1 MQAMPKDHPA
11 GLRNMYQKLKSTI
24 MSNIGLIIEEKAA
37 DIGNFLVGR
46 LLPFRE
52 KRAVGPFVF
61 IDHMGPA
68 ALKDYQNLDVPPHP
82 HIGLSTLTYLLEGS
96 IQHKDS
102 LGSDIEIKPGAVNW
116 MTAGKGVVHS
126 ERTPEYLRPTEKHL
140 HGFQIWVGLP
150 KELEQTEPTF
160 HHTEA
165 TDIPGWTEG
174 ELQFKLIAG
183 ELFGRK
189 SPVPVHSKLFFLEIK
204 STGAQKINIG
214 SDLFGEVAMYVLDGT
229 VSVEG
234 NTFGGKQLLIA
245 KNAALCE
252 FGMSE
257 NATVYLFGGEPFP
270 EERYIFWNFVS
281 SDKETI
287 ARAKQDWFDQN
298 KHAFPRVPGDEDEYV
313 PLPKA
318 ILKNR

>member
-1 MQAMPKDHPA
+1 
-11 GLRNMYQKLKSTI
+11 

-68 ALKDYQNLDVPPHP
+68 ALKNYQNLEVAPHP

-102 LGSDIEIKPGAVNW
+102 LGNDIEIKPGAVNW

-126 ERTPEYLRPTEKHL
+126 ERTPEYLRNTEKHL

-150 KELEQTEPTF
+150 KDMEQKEATF

-165 TDIPGWTEG
+165 DDIPVWHDGN
-174 ELQFKLIAG
+174 LQYKLIAG

-204 STGAQKINIG
+204 SQDAKKINIG
-214 SDLFGEVAMYVLDGT
+214 GDLFGEVAMYVLDGT
-229 VSVEG
+229 VNIDG

-245 KNAALCE
+245 KNATLCE
-252 FGMSE
+252 FEMSE
-257 NATVYLFGGEPFP
+257 NTTVYLFGGEPFN
-270 EERYIFWNFVS
+270 EERFIFWNFIN
-281 SDKETI
+281 SDKEI
-287 ARAKQDWFDQN
+287 IEQAKINWYNQN
-298 KHAFPRVPGDEDEYV
+298 HDAFPLVPGDEEEFV

-318 ILKNR
+318 ILNSRLSK

>member
-1 MQAMPKDHPA
+1 
-11 GLRNMYQKLKSTI
+11 

-68 ALKDYQNLDVPPHP
+68 ELKDYQNLDVPPHP

-96 IQHKDS
+96 IFHRDS
-102 LGSDIEIKPGAVNW
+102 IGSAIEIQPGAVNW

-126 ERTPEYLRPTEKHL
+126 ERTPEYLRQTDKKL

-150 KELEQTEPTF
+150 KHLEQSEPTF

-165 TDIPGWTEG
+165 E
-174 ELQFKLIAG
+174 ELPEWEENGVHYKLIAG
-183 ELFGRK
+183 EAFGKK
-189 SPVPVHSKLFFLEIK
+189 SPVPVHSKLFFIEIK
-204 STGAQKINIG
+204 TKDPQNIKIG
-214 SDLFGEVAMYVLDGT
+214 KDLYGEAAMYVLDGT
-229 VSVEG
+229 VDIEG
-234 NTFGGKQLLIA
+234 NNYGSRQLLIA
-245 KNAALCE
+245 KDTKLCE

-257 NATVYLFGGEPFP
+257 NATVYLFGGESFE
-270 EERYIFWNFVS
+270 EERFIFWNFVN
-281 SDKETI
+281 SDKE
-287 ARAKQDWFDQN
+287 RLEEAKVNWHDQN
-298 KHAFPRVPGDEDEYV
+298 HDAFPPVPGDEEEYV
-313 PLPKA
+313 PLPKS
-318 ILKNR
+318 ILNRK

>member
-1 MQAMPKDHPA
+1 
-11 GLRNMYQKLKSTI
+11 

-68 ALKDYQNLDVPPHP
+68 ALKNYQNLEVAPHP
-82 HIGLSTLTYLLEGS
+82 NIGLSTLTYLLEGS

-102 LGSDIEIKPGAVNW
+102 LGNDIEIKPGAVNW

-126 ERTPEYLRPTEKHL
+126 ERTPEYLRNTEKHL

-150 KELEQTEPTF
+150 KDMEQKEATF

-165 TDIPGWTEG
+165 DDIPVWHDGN
-174 ELQFKLIAG
+174 LQYKLIAG

-204 STGAQKINIG
+204 SQDAKKINIG
-214 SDLFGEVAMYVLDGT
+214 GDLFGEVAMYVLDGT
-229 VSVEG
+229 VNIDG

-245 KNAALCE
+245 KNATLCE
-252 FGMSE
+252 FEMSE
-257 NATVYLFGGEPFP
+257 NTTVYLFGGEPFN
-270 EERYIFWNFVS
+270 EERFIFWNFVN
-281 SDKETI
+281 SDKEI
-287 ARAKQDWFDQN
+287 IEQAKINWYNQN
-298 KHAFPRVPGDEDEYV
+298 HDAFPLVPGDEEEFV

-318 ILKNR
+318 ILNSRLSK

>member
-1 MQAMPKDHPA
+1 
-11 GLRNMYQKLKSTI
+11 

-68 ALKDYQNLDVPPHP
+68 ALKNYQNLEVAPHP

-102 LGSDIEIKPGAVNW
+102 LGNDIEIKPGAVNW

-126 ERTPEYLRPTEKHL
+126 ERTPEYLRNTEKHL

-150 KELEQTEPTF
+150 KDMEQKEATF

-165 TDIPGWTEG
+165 DDIPVWHDGN
-174 ELQFKLIAG
+174 LQYKLIAG

-204 STGAQKINIG
+204 SQDAKKINIG
-214 SDLFGEVAMYVLDGT
+214 ATYL
-229 VSVEG
+229 
-234 NTFGGKQLLIA
+234 A
-245 KNAALCE
+245 KLQC
-252 FGMSE
+252 MSW
-257 NATVYLFGGEPFP
+257 T
-270 EERYIFWNFVS
+270 ER
-281 SDKETI
+281 
-287 ARAKQDWFDQN
+287 
-298 KHAFPRVPGDEDEYV
+298 
-313 PLPKA
+313 
-318 ILKNR
+318 

>member
-1 MQAMPKDHPA
+1 
-11 GLRNMYQKLKSTI
+11 

-68 ALKDYQNLDVPPHP
+68 ALKNYQNLEVAPHP

-102 LGSDIEIKPGAVNW
+102 LGNDIEIKPGAVNW

-126 ERTPEYLRPTEKHL
+126 ERTPEYLRNTEKHL

-150 KELEQTEPTF
+150 KDMEQKEATF

-165 TDIPGWTEG
+165 DDIPVWHDGN
-174 ELQFKLIAG
+174 LQYKLIAG

-204 STGAQKINIG
+204 SQDAKKINIG
-214 SDLFGEVAMYVLDGT
+214 GDLFGEVAMYVLDGT
-229 VSVEG
+229 VNIDG

-245 KNAALCE
+245 KNATLCE
-252 FGMSE
+252 FEMSE
-257 NATVYLFGGEPFP
+257 NTTVYLFGGEPFN
-270 EERYIFWNFVS
+270 EERFIFWNFVN
-281 SDKETI
+281 SDKEI
-287 ARAKQDWFDQN
+287 IEQAKINWYNQN
-298 KHAFPRVPGDEDEYV
+298 HDAFPLVPGDEEEFV

-318 ILKNR
+318 ILNSKLSK

>member
-1 MQAMPKDHPA
+1 
-11 GLRNMYQKLKSTI
+11 

-68 ALKDYQNLDVPPHP
+68 ALNQYQNLDVPPHP
-82 HIGLSTLTYLLEGS
+82 HIGLTTLTYLFEGS

-126 ERTPEYLRPTEKHL
+126 ERTPEYLRNSDKNL

-150 KELEQTEPTF
+150 KSLEQSEPTF
-160 HHTEA
+160 HHTKANE
-165 TDIPGWTEG
+165 IPEWSEG
-174 ELQFKLIAG
+174 SLQYKLIAG

-189 SPVPVHSKLFFLEIK
+189 SPVPVHSNLFFLEVK
-204 STGAQKINIG
+204 SKERQKINIG
-214 SDLFGEVAMYVLDGT
+214 KDLFGEAAMYILEGT
-229 VSVEG
+229 VHIEE
-234 NTFGGKQLLIA
+234 NEFGGKQLLVA
-245 KNAALCE
+245 KNPTLCE
-252 FGMSE
+252 FEIGE
-257 NATVYLFGGEPFP
+257 NATVYLFGGDPFD
-270 EERYIFWNFVS
+270 EERFIFWNFVN
-281 SDKETI
+281 SDKEI
-287 ARAKQDWFDQN
+287 IEQAKLNWHQQN
-298 KHAFPRVPGDEDEYV
+298 HDAFPLVHGDEEEFV

-318 ILKNR
+318 ILNGKLSK

>member
-1 MQAMPKDHPA
+1 
-11 GLRNMYQKLKSTI
+11 

-68 ALKDYQNLDVPPHP
+68 ALKNYQNLEVAPHP

-102 LGSDIEIKPGAVNW
+102 LGNDIEIKPGAVNW

-126 ERTPEYLRPTEKHL
+126 ERTPEYLRNTEKHL

-150 KELEQTEPTF
+150 KDMEQKEATF

-165 TDIPGWTEG
+165 DDIPVWHDGN
-174 ELQFKLIAG
+174 LQYKLIAG

-204 STGAQKINIG
+204 SQDAKKINIG
-214 SDLFGEVAMYVLDGT
+214 GDLFGEVAMYVLDGT
-229 VSVEG
+229 VNIGG

-245 KNAALCE
+245 KNATLCE
-252 FGMSE
+252 FEMSE
-257 NATVYLFGGEPFP
+257 NTTVYLFGGEPFN
-270 EERYIFWNFVS
+270 EERFIFWNFVN
-281 SDKETI
+281 SDKEI
-287 ARAKQDWFDQN
+287 IEQAKINWYNQN
-298 KHAFPRVPGDEDEYV
+298 HDAFPLVPGDEEEFV

-318 ILKNR
+318 ILNLKLSK

>member
-1 MQAMPKDHPA
+1 
-11 GLRNMYQKLKSTI
+11 
-24 MSNIGLIIEEKAA
+24 MSNIGLIIEEKSA

-68 ALKDYQNLDVPPHP
+68 ALKNYQNLEVAPHP

-102 LGSDIEIKPGAVNW
+102 LGNDIEIKPGAVNW

-126 ERTPEYLRPTEKHL
+126 ERTPEYVRNTEKHL

-150 KELEQTEPTF
+150 KDMEQKEATF

-165 TDIPGWTEG
+165 DDIPVWHDGN
-174 ELQFKLIAG
+174 LQYKLIAG

-204 STGAQKINIG
+204 SQDAKKINIG
-214 SDLFGEVAMYVLDGT
+214 GDLFGEVAMYVLDGT
-229 VSVEG
+229 VNIDG

-245 KNAALCE
+245 KNATLCE
-252 FGMSE
+252 FEMSE
-257 NATVYLFGGEPFP
+257 NTTVYLFGGEPFN
-270 EERYIFWNFVS
+270 EERFIFWNFVN
-281 SDKETI
+281 SDKEI
-287 ARAKQDWFDQN
+287 IEQAKINWYNQN
-298 KHAFPRVPGDEDEYV
+298 HDAFPLVPGDEEEFV

-318 ILKNR
+318 ILNSRLSK